1 MYYRSTDHFFE
12 IMMNEFLDKSRPAM
26 PLNRYVFAGI
36 FQGSCPRCGGFL
48 VGKKDCECGQRI
60 FWGKQEIHVLDKEGK
75 EFYENART

>member
-1 MYYRSTDHFFE
+1 
-12 IMMNEFLDKSRPAM
+12 MMNEFLDKSRPAM

-60 FWGKQEIHVLDKEGK
+60 FWEKQEIHVWDKAGK